1 MQTIM
6 STAAKFSDFH
16 VLVMP
21 VIAEEKIVAPKP
33 TMVDR
38 IPIRASASLP
48 FFKAVHNQRR
58 GKRLNQSDAKATYH
72 AQHNLQRE
80 RRHKHWQ
87 ESTKEAHQQR

>member
-1 MQTIM
+1 MMQTIM
-6 STAAKFSDFH
+6 STAAKFSDFHH

-48 FFKAVHNQRR
+48 FLKQSTI
-58 GKRLNQSDAKATYH
+58 SDA
-72 AQHNLQRE
+72 
-80 RRHKHWQ
+80 
-87 ESTKEAHQQR
+87 ESG